1 MKKILLI
8 VLTTVMTLQVMAQLK
23 PEKGDIGFT
32 FHINGLANLGLQS
45 FETSA
50 LTNLSLTSPLANLP
64 QGAIDGLL
72 PQDMLFARY
81 YLEENKVLRIA
92 LGAGFIDQTSTSLAG
107 ISDYAVAELSTF
119 SGSIGIG
126 FEQHYSSLA
135 RRIDP
140 YGGLQAN
147 FGYLGA
153 IKGRNETRTSGGATI
168 ATVEDVYTLPGGWNA
183 QLNFIGGVN
192 VFITDNL
199 SIGGEFALGAYYTN
213 LTGDWTIEQT
223 ISTDTQGQVVTNT
236 DSYTGNVEQ
245 SALGFRMGG
254 TTGFNVSFFF

>member
-1 MKKILLI
+1 MKKIVLI

-23 PEKGDIGFT
+23 PEKGDVGFT
-32 FHINGLANLGLQS
+32 FHLNGLANLGLQS

-50 LTNLSLTSPLANLP
+50 LTNLSVASPLANLP
-64 QGAIDGLL
+64 QGTVDDLL

-81 YLEENKVLRIA
+81 YLEENKVLRVA
-92 LGAGFIDQTSTSLAG
+92 LGAGYIDQTSTSLSG
-107 ISDYAVAELSTF
+107 LTDYTTTELSTF

-126 FEQHYSSLA
+126 FEQHYGSLA

-140 YGGLQAN
+140 YGGLQVN

-153 IKGRNETRTSGGATI
+153 INGRNESRTTGGATI
-168 ATVEDVYTLPGGWNA
+168 ATIEDVYTLPGGWNA

-192 VFITDNL
+192 VFISDNL

-213 LTGDWTIEQT
+213 IQGDWTIAQT

-236 DSYTGNVEQ
+236 DNYTGAIEQ